1 MTATEII
8 RKTGIEITIPE
19 IRQRAAEAQAKAV
32 IDDDLL
38 PLLNANE
45 NILRSSV
52 KNYGEIISLF

>member
-38 PLLNANE
+38 LLPNANE

>member
-19 IRQRAAEAQAKAV
+19 MRQRAAEAQAKAV

-38 PLLNANE
+38 LLPNANE